1 MSMFVAGTGLA
12 SLGKEME
19 PLARAAKAPL
29 SNLGAACAAALWY
42 ARSRLGLVATPK
54 ISWAPPALRPAA
66 DILER
71 GVGQFG
77 DACQR
82 LLLSHGK
89 RLQVGCGPGEAPAG
103 GLWAGG
109 SACRWAVGRGKR
121 EACSGDDAP
130 SAPSHHRMNNFS
142 SCVWPRPQST

>member
-29 SNLGAACAAALWY
+29 SNLGTAFSAALWY

-54 ISWAPPALRPAA
+54 ISWAAPALRPAA

-89 RLQVGCGPGEAPAG
+89 RLQVRPGG
-103 GLWAGG
+103 GGM
-109 SACRWAVGRGKR
+109 RW
-121 EACSGDDAP
+121 
-130 SAPSHHRMNNFS
+130 
-142 SCVWPRPQST
+142 